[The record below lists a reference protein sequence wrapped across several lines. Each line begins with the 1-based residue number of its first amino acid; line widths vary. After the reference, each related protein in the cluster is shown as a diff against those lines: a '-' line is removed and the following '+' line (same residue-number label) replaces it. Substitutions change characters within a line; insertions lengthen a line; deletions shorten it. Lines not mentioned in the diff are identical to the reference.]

1 MFCILIFAR
10 LESFSGKLKHFSLSC
25 RWPWTCTSRQRREQ
39 KEYLRWLWKDCN
51 KIGRLKKAC
60 DGNITINFLKQKIH
74 VRQFV
79 CLFFKV
85 VARFFDILYAISPF
99 QERWQPWFPL
109 FLLFQRMD
117 INADGKVTRREFV
130 RCCLEDQKLI
140 ELLTPHTAWKQKRET
155 DRMVG
160 KWQRSFFFFFFNLG
174 SSLSFSGKVRVV
186 KERKEKL
193 VDEIL
198 RVLVLFSPPPFFSL
212 FYWWSV
218 TKWWG
223 RRKRE
228 ENFEKKEVGWEEIF
242 RFVARRSPD
251 FYPRIFEKKCR
262 PPKRFFFF
270 ENPLS
275 RALKIFWCS
284 KKFYLYFVSLPLDTK
299 KIKIS
304 FEIPAPPQKKSY

>member
-1 MFCILIFAR
+1 MSASLCVYFLKLLRDFLISCMPFR
-10 LESFSGKLKHFSLSC
+10 LSKRGGNPDSLFFSSFSAWTSTLTGRWRGGSSC
-25 RWPWTCTSRQRREQ
+25 AAAWRTRSSSSSSRRTPRE
-39 KEYLRWLWKDCN
+39 N
-51 KIGRLKKAC
+51 
-60 DGNITINFLKQKIH
+60 
-74 VRQFV
+74 
-79 CLFFKV
+79 
-85 VARFFDILYAISPF
+85 
-99 QERWQPWFPL
+99 
-109 FLLFQRMD
+109 
-117 INADGKVTRREFV
+117 
-130 RCCLEDQKLI
+130 
-140 ELLTPHTAWKQKRET
+140 KREKRT
-155 DRMVG
+155 EWLG
-160 KWQRSFFFFFFNLG
+160 NGNALFFFFFNLG